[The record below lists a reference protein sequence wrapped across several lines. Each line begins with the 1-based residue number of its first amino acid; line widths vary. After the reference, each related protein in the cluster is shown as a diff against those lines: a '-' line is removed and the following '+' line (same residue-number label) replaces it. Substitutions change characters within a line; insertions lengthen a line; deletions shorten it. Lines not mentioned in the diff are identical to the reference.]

1 MSKRQITGWRDQV
14 GNLETAP
21 EGLGPSGVWSS
32 PAWDLWAHPRSRL
45 LTDSASI
52 CWNPVTQVF
61 SGWCRLSPG
70 AWRQGLNCLKGSRR
84 PPKLE
89 DHEDSAPNGEGRM
102 QVAGVGTS
110 RHQPTRVSPAVIFLL
125 PQNRQHR
132 KELGQLH
139 KVATGWQCR
148 TKSLMEF
155 DAGADTGRVLP

>member
-14 GNLETAP
+14 ENLETAP
-21 EGLGPSGVWSS
+21 EGLGPSGVWPS

-52 CWNPVTQVF
+52 CWNPVTQAF
-61 SGWCRLSPG
+61 SRWCRLSPG

-110 RHQPTRVSPAVIFLL
+110 RHQPTRVC
-125 PQNRQHR
+125 PQQSSFSFPRTVSIGRSWGNCTKWPRGGSV
-132 KELGQLH
+132 ELN
-139 KVATGWQCR
+139 
-148 TKSLMEF
+148 
-155 DAGADTGRVLP
+155 P